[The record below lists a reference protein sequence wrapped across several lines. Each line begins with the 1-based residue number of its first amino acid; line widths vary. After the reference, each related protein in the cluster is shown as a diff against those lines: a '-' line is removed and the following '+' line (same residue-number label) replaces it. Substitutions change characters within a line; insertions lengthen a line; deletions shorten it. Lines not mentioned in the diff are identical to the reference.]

1 MPDKPPFVPD
11 NATPRTVLL
20 SSWDR
25 AVVVATVLAY
35 RRSMGEQDRATVADK
50 AAVAAFIAAGGDPQ
64 LAAEDVPAIIGAAT
78 QEHSHWF
85 WRPARERLERQ
96 ECAWKARGI
105 WPPPLGARGGP
116 DNK

>member
-1 MPDKPPFVPD
+1 MLDKPPFVPD

-50 AAVAAFIAAGGDPQ
+50 AAVAAFITAGGDPQ
-64 LAAEDVPAIIGAAT
+64 LAAQDVPQIIAAAT
-78 QEHSHWF
+78 QEHSDWF
-85 WRPARERLERQ
+85 WRPAKERLERQ
-96 ECAWKARGI
+96 ERAWKARGI
-105 WPPPLGARGGP
+105 WPLSLGARGGP
-116 DNK
+116 DEV